1 MLYDVE
7 QVASKLNISKMTV
20 YNKIKLK
27 EHKDKVIRKAGKT
40 YIDEVLLKLIKDSLK
55 IKNRIENDDIEKQ
68 GNEEIAIAKDD
79 FLNLNKDLVNGL
91 LEQLKEKDN
100 QIKELNNRLATE
112 QDLHKNSQ
120 ILLKTQQDKPKE
132 DILLLENHFKELDIK
147 LIEVMEHMEI
157 KKENYKKKNNAGLF
171 KWFK

>member
-7 QVASKLNISKMTV
+7 QVANKLNISKMTV

-27 EHKDKVIRKAGKT
+27 EHKGKVIKKSGKT

-55 IKNRIENDDIEKQ
+55 IKSEIESDNMEGQ
-68 GNEEIAIAKDD
+68 ENEEISMDKEDS
-79 FLNLNKDLVNGL
+79 LNLNKDLFNAL

-100 QIKELNNRLATE
+100 QIKELNNRLGSE
-112 QDLHKNSQ
+112 QELHKNTQ

-132 DILLLENHFKELDIK
+132 DILLLETHFKELDIK
-147 LIEVMEHMEI
+147 LIKLREDQQVNLEERN
-157 KKENYKKKNNAGLF
+157 KS
-171 KWFK
+171 WFKKIFK

>member
-7 QVASKLNISKMTV
+7 QVANKLNISKMTV

-27 EHKDKVIRKAGKT
+27 EHKDKVIKKAGKT

-55 IKNRIENDDIEKQ
+55 IKSGIESDNIEGQ
-68 GNEEIAIAKDD
+68 ESDEISMDKEDS
-79 FLNLNKDLVNGL
+79 LNLNKDLFNAL

-100 QIKELNNRLATE
+100 QIKELNNRLGSE
-112 QDLHKNSQ
+112 QDLHKNTQ

-132 DILLLENHFKELDIK
+132 DILLLETHFKELDIK
-147 LIEVMEHMEI
+147 IIEVMEHMKN
-157 KKENYKKKNNAGLF
+157 KKEEYKKKNKTGFLN
-171 KWFK
+171 WFK